1 MMSILDDHP
10 NMREYMT
17 LVARRRQVRLEA
29 LNPLKVV
36 GQRAQGN
43 IGKDVEDSRTAYF
56 SKFSRM
62 QIQEDLAIDHEKSM

>member
-1 MMSILDDHP
+1 M
-10 NMREYMT
+10 
-17 LVARRRQVRLEA
+17 EA

-36 GQRAQGN
+36 GQLAQDN

-62 QIQEDLAIDHEKSM
+62 QIQEDLAIDHEKSMARHSERKKYTWVT

>member
-1 MMSILDDHP
+1 M
-10 NMREYMT
+10 
-17 LVARRRQVRLEA
+17 EA

-36 GQRAQGN
+36 GQLAQDN

-62 QIQEDLAIDHEKSM
+62 QIQEDLAIDHEKSMARHAL